1 MVQQDCTHLPCK
13 GGARHYSEEGWDFW
27 VAGRQ
32 NGMAVAKRSM
42 SSFAALRIKKQNQ
55 WTIQLQAQ
63 LEAVVQRHQINEQR
77 LDQIWLFG
85 SRARGDWDGY
95 SDTDLVVVAEH
106 QAQAERWVDRLIDAG
121 VAADLVA
128 MDRKAWQRLPN
139 HDSAIW
145 RAVARDAIPLLGKC
159 PTSRSASK

>member
-1 MVQQDCTHLPCK
+1 MHYLA
-13 GGARHYSEEGWDFW
+13 GAWDFL

-32 NGMAVAKRSM
+32 NGTADAKRSM

-63 LEAVVQRHQINEQR
+63 LEAVVQQHQINEQW

-106 QAQAERWVDRLIDAG
+106 QVQAARWVDHWIDAG
-121 VAADLVA
+121 VVADVIA
-128 MDRKAWQRLPN
+128 MDRKAWQKLPN

-145 RAVARDAIPLLGKC
+145 RAVCCKRRHPAAW
-159 PTSRSASK
+159 

>member
-1 MVQQDCTHLPCK
+1 MHCLE
-13 GGARHYSEEGWDFW
+13 GAWDFL
-27 VAGRQ
+27 APGRQ
-32 NGMAVAKRSM
+32 NGTADAKSSM

-55 WTIQLQAQ
+55 WTIQLQTQ
-63 LEAVVQRHQINEQR
+63 LEAVVQQHQINEQR
-77 LDQIWLFG
+77 PDQIWLFG

-95 SDTDLVVVAEH
+95 SDTDLVVVAED

-121 VAADLVA
+121 IAADVIA
-128 MDRKAWQRLPN
+128 MDRTAWQKLPN

-159 PTSRSASK
+159 PTARSASK

>member
-1 MVQQDCTHLPCK
+1 MHYLA
-13 GGARHYSEEGWDFW
+13 GASDFL
-27 VAGRQ
+27 VAWRQ
-32 NGMAVAKRSM
+32 NGKADAKRSM

-55 WTIQLQAQ
+55 WTIQLQSQ
-63 LEAVVQRHQINEQR
+63 LDAVVKQHQLNEQR
-77 LDQIWLFG
+77 PDQIWIFG

-128 MDRKAWQRLPN
+128 MDRTAWQKLHN

-159 PTSRSASK
+159 PTARSASR

>member
-1 MVQQDCTHLPCK
+1 MHYLA
-13 GGARHYSEEGWDFW
+13 GAWDFL

-32 NGMAVAKRSM
+32 NGTADAKRSM

-63 LEAVVQRHQINEQR
+63 LEAVVQQHQTNKQR
-77 LDQIWLFG
+77 PDQIWLFG

-95 SDTDLVVVAEH
+95 SDTDLVVVAED

-128 MDRKAWQRLPN
+128 MDRTAWQKLPN

-145 RAVARDAIPLLGKC
+145 RAVARDAIPLLGHC
-159 PTSRSASK
+159 PTARSASR

>member
-1 MVQQDCTHLPCK
+1 MHYLA
-13 GGARHYSEEGWDFW
+13 GAWDFL

-32 NGMAVAKRSM
+32 NGTADAKRSM

-63 LEAVVQRHQINEQR
+63 LDAVVQQHQINEQW

-159 PTSRSASK
+159 PTAGSASK